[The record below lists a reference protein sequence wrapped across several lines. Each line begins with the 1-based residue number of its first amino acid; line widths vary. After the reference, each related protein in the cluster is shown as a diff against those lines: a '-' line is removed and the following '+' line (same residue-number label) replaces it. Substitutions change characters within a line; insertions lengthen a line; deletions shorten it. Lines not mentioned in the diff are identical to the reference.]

1 MSDNFAATPGS
12 GATFGMDEV
21 VDGTLGT
28 VKVGFG
34 KIMDGTLDST
44 NKLIVNSSGEALTKD
59 TTARS
64 SLASIDGKA
73 PALGQA
79 LAAASVPVILPSAT
93 ITTLTPPAAITGY
106 ALDAHLT
113 DKSQFTKLTD
123 GTDTALISA
132 AGELAVLPSA
142 QPGVDI
148 GDVTINNA
156 TGAAAVNIQD
166 GGNSITVDGT
176 VTANAGTNLNTSAL
190 ALDAHLTDKSQFT
203 KLTDGTDTAAIGTSG
218 DQVVSISNPTS
229 LAGGIY
235 ATLSPF
241 GSLNVSTDATSLFAD
256 TFEGV
261 TVDTTNRWT
270 SSGTVPP
277 TQVNGV
283 LSVNPSTTASATSVL
298 ASQFTF
304 TQATAITVATS
315 MTFEAAATLG
325 NHRFFGMGTAPA
337 GTGTAAAP
345 LQDAIG
351 FEIDT
356 AGVFRASVYNNG
368 SRVSTTAL
376 TKPVDA
382 ASHRLAVVIRGDVA
396 FWYMDSFDLP
406 LATSAFTPS
415 IQTLPIRLASLNSAS
430 VTVGTPTMTSIGVG
444 LFDQARTGTAISDGV
459 YQWRKATV
467 DKNNRLI
474 TTNYARTS
482 IVPFPQLT
490 LTTTAETTL
499 VAAVAAQFNDILSI
513 VCINTSATATRVDF
527 RDSTAGTI
535 RFSLY
540 CPAGDTRGI
549 SLTAGMPQAA
559 VNNNWTAQCSV
570 GVSSIIITG
579 QSISSS

>member
-1 MSDNFAATPGS
+1 MA
-12 GATFGMDEV
+12 EV
-21 VDGTLGT
+21 ARNTY
-28 VKVGFG
+28 
-34 KIMDGTLDST
+34 
-44 NKLIVNSSGEALTKD
+44 A
-59 TTARS
+59 TTA
-64 SLASIDGKA
+64 AN
-73 PALGQA
+73 
-79 LAAASVPVILPSAT
+79 AAA
-93 ITTLTPPAAITGY
+93 
-106 ALDAHLT
+106 
-113 DKSQFTKLTD
+113 
-123 GTDTALISA
+123 
-132 AGELAVLPSA
+132 
-142 QPGVDI
+142 
-148 GDVTINNA
+148 
-156 TGAAAVNIQD
+156 GAPNVVAAVN
-166 GGNSITVDGT
+166 DGT
-176 VTANAGTNLNTSAL
+176 GDRQIVSIGSG
-190 ALDAHLTDKSQFT
+190 
-203 KLTDGTDTAAIGTSG
+203 DGTTPVAKVGTSG
-218 DQVVSISNPTS
+218 DINVSITNPTS
-229 LAGGIY
+229 AAGGIY
-235 ATLSPF
+235 ATISPF
-241 GSLNVSTDATSLFAD
+241 GNLNVSIDATSLFAD
-256 TFEGV
+256 TFEGG
-261 TVDTTNRWT
+261 TVDVTNRWT

-277 TQVNGV
+277 TQVNGI
-283 LSVNPSTTASATSVL
+283 LSVNPGATGSATSVL

-304 TQATAITVATS
+304 AQATAITVACS
-315 MTFEAAATLG
+315 VTFEAAATLG
-325 NHRFFGMGTAPA
+325 NHRFFGMGTAPS

-415 IQTLPIRLASLNSAS
+415 VQTLPIRLASLNSAS
-430 VTVGTPTMTSIGVG
+430 VTVGTPSMTSIGVG

-482 IVPFPQLT
+482 VVPITQLT
-490 LTTTAETTL
+490 LASSTAETTL
-499 VAAVAAQFNDILSI
+499 IPAVAAQFNDLLSI
-513 VCINTSATATRVDF
+513 VCINTSATPTRVDF

-535 RFSLY
+535 RFSIQ

-559 VNNNWTAQCSV
+559 VNTAWTAQCSV
-570 GVSSIIITG
+570 SVSSIIITG